1 MPPSHS
7 TPEKCQKTLH
17 QIITLMDSFDN
28 KCLLAY
34 RDYVARTV
42 AQNGYDGVL
51 DNEYALLNHLIAL
64 KVTLQ
69 NARNISNELKYRKD
83 KDNAA

>member
-1 MPPSHS
+1 MAPSHS
-7 TPEKCQKTLH
+7 TPAHCSKTLY

-28 KCLLAY
+28 KSLIAY
-34 RDYVARTV
+34 RDYVARSV
-42 AQNGYDGVL
+42 AQHGYDGSL

-69 NARNISNELKYRKD
+69 HQRNISNELKYLKE
-83 KDNAA
+83 KSNG